1 MSWPVEKSI
10 KSIAYNQRIRF
21 LVLHYTATNFKA
33 SLEILTKKLS
43 AHYLVPDPDDPTCTD
58 NSLKIYQLVDETDR
72 AWHAGVSNWED
83 RVNINDTS
91 IGIEI
96 VNQASYSKAGGFI
109 FPPFNSLQIEAVT
122 WLCSDILSRYPE
134 ITPTRI
140 VGHADI
146 APLLKSDPGAS
157 FPWLELHKNGIGA
170 WYTSEAKNRYTA
182 LYEKNGLP
190 DVQNRQ
196 EQLANYGYKLPVTG
210 ADNKETHYC
219 LRAFQLHFRPEKYDG
234 IADIE
239 TMAILSA
246 LNERYHS

>member
-1 MSWPVEKSI
+1 MNWPVEKSI
-10 KSIAYNQRIRF
+10 KSIAFNQRIRF
-21 LVLHYTATNFKA
+21 LVLHYTATDFIT
-33 SLEILTKKLS
+33 SLAILTQKLS
-43 AHYLVPDPDDPTCTD
+43 SHYLVPDPDDATCTD
-58 NSLKIYQLVDETDR
+58 SSLKIYQLVDETDR
-72 AWHAGVSNWED
+72 AWHAGISNWED

-109 FPPFNSLQIEAVT
+109 FPPFNTLQIEAVT
-122 WLCSDILSRYPE
+122 WLCRDILSRYPE

-146 APLLKSDPGAS
+146 APALKSDPGAA
-157 FPWLELHKNGIGA
+157 FPWEELHKNGVGA
-170 WYTSEAKNRYTA
+170 WYTKETKNKYTA
-182 LYEKNGLP
+182 LYEQSGLP
-190 DVQNRQ
+190 DAQSIQ
-196 EQLANYGYKLPVTG
+196 KQLAKYGYKLSITG
-210 ADNKETHYC
+210 AANEETRYC
-219 LRAFQLHFRPEKYDG
+219 LRAFQLHFRPEKHDG